1 MNTEQDQ
8 GKVGVI
14 FNVGTDDITIDEPAA
29 IVNDGKYH
37 VVRFTRSGG
46 NATLQVDNHPVI
58 ERYPPG
64 HYDNERLAIARQRI
78 PYRLGR
84 VVDEWINDK
93 GRQLTIFNSQA
104 AIKIGGYD
112 KGRPFQGQISGLYY
126 NGLQV
131 LKLAAENDPSVQVEG
146 NLRLVGD
153 SLSSLTTDTT
163 SVTPLAVSDMSTTI
177 METTTTMATTTTRRQ
192 RSPSLR
198 ESISKPQ
205 SSDDILVA
213 SAECPSD
220 DEDLEECEP
229 GT

>member
-1 MNTEQDQ
+1 MPFSPLFPSFLSLCFCLT
-8 GKVGVI
+8 
-14 FNVGTDDITIDEPAA
+14 
-29 IVNDGKYH
+29 
-37 VVRFTRSGG
+37 S
-46 NATLQVDNHPVI
+46 
-58 ERYPPG
+58 
-64 HYDNERLAIARQRI
+64 
-78 PYRLGR
+78 
-84 VVDEWINDK
+84 

-153 SLSSLTTDTT
+153 SLSVVTTDTT

-198 ESISKPQ
+198 ESISKV
-205 SSDDILVA
+205 SEFKGGANLLTA
-213 SAECPSD
+213 
-220 DEDLEECEP
+220 
-229 GT
+229 GR

>member
-1 MNTEQDQ
+1 MCSA
-8 GKVGVI
+8 VLSL
-14 FNVGTDDITIDEPAA
+14 FPSSPSLC
-29 IVNDGKYH
+29 
-37 VVRFTRSGG
+37 FCL
-46 NATLQVDNHPVI
+46 TL
-58 ERYPPG
+58 
-64 HYDNERLAIARQRI
+64 
-78 PYRLGR
+78 
-84 VVDEWINDK
+84 

-104 AIKIGGYD
+104 AIKIGGSD

-153 SLSSLTTDTT
+153 SLSVVTTDTT

-198 ESISKPQ
+198 ESISKV
-205 SSDDILVA
+205 S
-213 SAECPSD
+213 EF
-220 DEDLEECEP
+220 
-229 GT
+229 